1 MIVNHNISALN
12 ANRQIFVT
20 ELSMEK
26 SLQRLASGLRIN
38 TAGDDA
44 AGLAIS
50 ERLRSQIKGL
60 DQAKRNAQD
69 AISLLQTAESSMSEI
84 TSMLQRLRELSIQSS
99 NDTNTSDDRTLIQTE
114 VDQIILEIDR
124 LSSSASFAGLSLLD
138 GRFSSTQGGQSAT
151 VWQGSLVFQVG
162 ANKRSSVTDTRN
174 QLSVSIAT
182 MNAQALAVNTMSSN
196 GMTSRAAAI
205 SAIAVVDAALVTLS
219 TRRATLGAYYNRVE
233 HTVKSLAIEHENV
246 TAAESRIRD
255 VDMATEMMNFTKTQI
270 LMQSGTAML
279 AQANLKPQFVLQL
292 LG

>member
-12 ANRQIFVT
+12 ANRQVFVT
-20 ELSMEK
+20 ELEMEK

-50 ERLRSQIKGL
+50 ERLRSQVKGL
-60 DQAKRNAQD
+60 NQAKRNAQD

-84 TSMLQRLRELSIQSS
+84 TSMLQRLRELSIQSA

-138 GRFSSTQGGQSAT
+138 GRFSSTDTGAT
-151 VWQGSLVFQVG
+151 SWQGSLVFQVG
-162 ANKRSSVTDTRN
+162 ANKRASSTDTRN

>member
-12 ANRQIFVT
+12 ANRQVFVT
-20 ELSMEK
+20 ELEMEK

-50 ERLRSQIKGL
+50 ERLRSQVKGL
-60 DQAKRNAQD
+60 NQAKRNAQD

-84 TSMLQRLRELSIQSS
+84 TSMLQRLRELAIQSS

-138 GRFSSTQGGQSAT
+138 GRFSSTNTQQSN
-151 VWQGSLVFQVG
+151 WQGSLVFQVG
-162 ANKRSSVTDTRN
+162 ANKRETISDTRN

-205 SAIAVVDAALVTLS
+205 SAIAVVDAALTTLS